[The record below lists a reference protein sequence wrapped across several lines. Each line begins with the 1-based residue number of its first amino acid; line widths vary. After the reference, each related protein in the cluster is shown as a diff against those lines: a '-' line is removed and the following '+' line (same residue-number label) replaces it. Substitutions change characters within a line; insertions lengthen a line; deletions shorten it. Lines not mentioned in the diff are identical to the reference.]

1 MIFFRFTIFKIN
13 FNDIIIKHLRC
24 GWARDTKRG
33 FAERMKKIFK
43 LKEHNTNFKTE
54 LIAGLTSFFAAVYII
69 VVNAS
74 ILSDGGI
81 SQEPLIIATVFAS
94 FIGCLLVALISNTPL
109 VVMPGMGINALFTY
123 TIILGMGL
131 TFNQALASVVIA
143 GILFLLV
150 AITPLSKILDK
161 SIPNSIKESITIGI
175 GLFITFLG
183 LQKSGLIISDPT
195 TFVKIGDL
203 SDPRILFF
211 MFILILTLVLFAK
224 NIPGSFLISIV
235 TGTIIAIT
243 LKFVDTSNLT
253 FSLPNFS
260 EYKSIFFNIDL
271 SEIMNIKFW
280 ISTFSLT
287 LVIVFENIG
296 LLHGQINGLLKAPEK
311 QNKALNSIA
320 LSTIACGF
328 LGTSP
333 SVSTV
338 EGTAGIAA
346 GGKTGLT
353 SLISGILLLLTLI
366 LIPFVNIIP
375 NEVIAPIL
383 IILGSLMIKG
393 IVHIDFNDISEAIPS
408 FLIIVLIPLTF
419 SIIDGIAFGFISYV
433 IMKIATKK
441 YKDIS
446 IVMYLI
452 AFTFVI
458 YLLLS
463 TI

>member
-1 MIFFRFTIFKIN
+1 MDK
-13 FNDIIIKHLRC
+13 L
-24 GWARDTKRG
+24 
-33 FAERMKKIFK
+33 FK
-43 LKEHNTNFKTE
+43 LKENKTNFKTE

-81 SQEPLIIATVFAS
+81 SQEPLIIATVLAS
-94 FIGCLLVALISNTPL
+94 FIGCLLVAIISNTPL

-131 TFNQALASVVIA
+131 TFNQALGSVAVA
-143 GILFLLV
+143 GLLFLLIS
-150 AITPLSKILDK
+150 ITPLSNILDK

-183 LQKSGLIISDPT
+183 LQKSGLIISDPST
-195 TFVKIGDL
+195 IVRIGDL
-203 SDPRILFF
+203 SNPRVLF
-211 MFILILTLVLFAK
+211 FILIFLFTVILFSN

-235 TGTIIAIT
+235 TGTILAI
-243 LKFVDTSNLT
+243 LFKFVDISNLT
-253 FSLPNFS
+253 LSFPNFS
-260 EYKSIFFNIDL
+260 EYKTIFFNIDL
-271 SEIMNIKFW
+271 REFLNIKFW

-296 LLHGQINGLLKAPEK
+296 LLHGQVNGLLNAPEK
-311 QNKALNSIA
+311 NNKALISIA
-320 LSTIACGF
+320 LSTIACGLF
-328 LGTSP
+328 GTSP

-353 SLISGILLLLTLI
+353 SLITGLLLLISLI
-366 LIPFVNIIP
+366 FIPFINIIP

-383 IILGSLMIKG
+383 IIIGSLMIKG

-419 SIIDGIAFGFISYV
+419 SIIDGIAFGFISYT

-441 YKDIS
+441 HKDIS

-452 AFTFVI
+452 SLTFIV
-458 YLLLS
+458 YLLLN

>member
-1 MIFFRFTIFKIN
+1 M
-13 FNDIIIKHLRC
+13 
-24 GWARDTKRG
+24 RDTKRG
-33 FAERMKKIFK
+33 LTERMDKLFK
-43 LKEHNTNFKTE
+43 LKEHKTNFKTE

-81 SQEPLIIATVFAS
+81 AQEPLIIATVLAS
-94 FIGCLLVALISNTPL
+94 FIGCLLVAIISNTPL

-123 TIILGMGL
+123 TIVLGMGL
-131 TFNQALASVVIA
+131 TFNQALGSVVMA
-143 GILFLLV
+143 GLLFLLI

-161 SIPNSIKESITIGI
+161 SIPNSLKESITIGI

-183 LQKSGLIISDPT
+183 LQKSGLIVSDPST
-195 TFVKIGDL
+195 IVKIGDL

-211 MFILILTLVLFAK
+211 IFIFILTVILFAK
-224 NIPGSFLISIV
+224 NIPGNFLISII
-235 TGTIIAIT
+235 TGTIIAII
-243 LKFVDTSNLT
+243 LKFVDISNLS
-253 FSLPNFS
+253 FSLPKFT
-260 EYKSIFFNIDL
+260 EYKNIFFNIDL
-271 SEIMNIKFW
+271 SEILNIKFW

-287 LVIVFENIG
+287 LVLVFENIG
-296 LLHGQINGLLKAPEK
+296 LLHGQINGLLKSPQK
-311 QNKALNSIA
+311 QNKALNAIA
-320 LSTIACGF
+320 LSTIGCGL

-353 SLISGILLLLTLI
+353 SLISGLLLLISLI
-366 LIPFVNIIP
+366 FIPFINIIP

-383 IILGSLMIKG
+383 IIIGSLMIKG

-419 SIIDGIAFGFISYV
+419 SIIDGIAFGFISYT

-452 AFTFVI
+452 SFTFII
-458 YLLLS
+458 YLLLNA
-463 TI
+463 I

>member
-1 MIFFRFTIFKIN
+1 MWEGEGYRKEV
-13 FNDIIIKHLRC
+13 LQ
-24 GWARDTKRG
+24 
-33 FAERMKKIFK
+33 ERMDKLFK
-43 LKEHNTNFKTE
+43 LKEHKTNLKTE
-54 LIAGLTSFFAAVYII
+54 LVAGLTSFFAAVYII

-81 SQEPLIIATVFAS
+81 SQEPLIIATVLAS

-109 VVMPGMGINALFTY
+109 VIMPGMGINALFTY

-131 TFNQALASVVIA
+131 TFNQALGSVVIA
-143 GILFLLV
+143 GLLFLLI

-161 SIPNSIKESITIGI
+161 SIPNSLKESITIGI

-183 LQKSGLIISDPT
+183 LQKSGLIISDPST
-195 TFVKIGDL
+195 IVKIGDL
-203 SDPRILFF
+203 SNPRLIFF
-211 MFILILTLVLFAK
+211 IFIFLLTVILFAK
-224 NIPGSFLISIV
+224 NVTGSFLISII
-235 TGTIIAIT
+235 TGTILAVL
-243 LKFVDTSNLT
+243 LKFVDISNLT
-253 FSLPNFS
+253 LSLPNFS

-271 SEIMNIKFW
+271 SEILNIKFW
-280 ISTFSLT
+280 IATFSLT

-296 LLHGQINGLLKAPEK
+296 LLHGQISGLLKTPEK
-311 QNKALNSIA
+311 SNRALNSIA
-320 LSTIACGF
+320 LSTITCGF

-353 SLISGILLLLTLI
+353 SLVSGVLLLISLI
-366 LIPFVNIIP
+366 FIPFINIIP

-383 IILGSLMIKG
+383 IIIGSLMIKG

-408 FLIIVLIPLTF
+408 FLTIVLIPLTF
-419 SIIDGIAFGFISYV
+419 SIIDGIAFGFISYT

-452 AFTFVI
+452 SLTFII
-458 YLLLS
+458 YLLLN

>member
-1 MIFFRFTIFKIN
+1 M
-13 FNDIIIKHLRC
+13 
-24 GWARDTKRG
+24 KRG
-33 FAERMKKIFK
+33 FTERMDKIFK
-43 LKEHNTNFKTE
+43 LKEHKTNLKTE

-81 SQEPLIIATVFAS
+81 AQEPLIIATVLAS
-94 FIGCLLVALISNTPL
+94 FIGCLLI
-109 VVMPGMGINALFTY
+109 
-123 TIILGMGL
+123 
-131 TFNQALASVVIA
+131 
-143 GILFLLV
+143 

-161 SIPNSIKESITIGI
+161 SIPNSLKESITIGI
-175 GLFITFLG
+175 GFFITFLG
-183 LQKSGLIISDPT
+183 LQKSGLIVSDPST
-195 TFVKIGDL
+195 IVKIGDL

-211 MFILILTLVLFAK
+211 IFIFILTVVLFAK
-224 NIPGSFLISIV
+224 NVPGNFLISIMA
-235 TGTIIAIT
+235 GTIIAIIF
-243 LKFVDTSNLT
+243 KFVDISNLS
-253 FSLPNFS
+253 FSLPKFE
-260 EYKSIFFNIDL
+260 EYKNIFFNIDL
-271 SEIMNIKFW
+271 SEILNIKFW

-287 LVIVFENIG
+287 LVLVFENIG
-296 LLHGQINGLLKAPEK
+296 LLHGQINGLLKSPQK
-311 QNKALNSIA
+311 QNKALNAIA
-320 LSTIACGF
+320 LSTIGCGL

-353 SLISGILLLLTLI
+353 SLISGLLLLISL
-366 LIPFVNIIP
+366 LFIPFINIIP

-383 IILGSLMIKG
+383 IIIGSLMIKG
-393 IVHIDFNDISEAIPS
+393 IIHIDFNDISEAIPS

-419 SIIDGIAFGFISYV
+419 SIIDGIAFGFISYT

-452 AFTFVI
+452 SFTFII
-458 YLLLS
+458 YLLLNA
-463 TI
+463 I